1 MKDKTQAQHQEKSP
15 VFVTA
20 EEAIEAYR
28 NGEMLILIDDE
39 DRENEGDFVM
49 AAEFVTPDA
58 INFMVTH
65 GRGLVCV
72 SITEARAK
80 ELDLPMMVSQNS
92 ALLGTAFTVSVD
104 AVENTSTGISTSD
117 RAETIRVMLDDDTR
131 PEDLGRPGHIFPLVA
146 NPGGVL
152 VRPGHTEAVVDLA
165 KAAGCKPAGILCEIL
180 ATDGTMARLPQ
191 LMALAE
197 EFDLKIASVEDVVK
211 YRQRNETLIQEVTDV
226 ALPSRYGNFNLSFFE
241 NIHNPDEYHMALAK
255 GRWEKE
261 EPVLIRVHSECM
273 TGDTFGSLRCDCGN
287 QLHSALY
294 AIEENGSGVV
304 LYLKQEGRGI
314 GLANKLRAY
323 NLQDQGKDTVE
334 ANEALGF
341 KADLREYWFAV
352 QMLKYM
358 GITRVKL
365 MTNNPR
371 KVDALKQYGID
382 VVERVPLLVGANP
395 SNKRYLQTKKE
406 KLGHL
411 IF

>member
-1 MKDKTQAQHQEKSP
+1 MKNKTQTQHQEKSS

-20 EEAIEAYR
+20 EEAIAAYQ

-72 SITEARAK
+72 SITEERAK
-80 ELDLPMMVSQNS
+80 VLDLPMMVSQNS

-104 AVENTSTGISTSD
+104 AVEDTTTGISTSD
-117 RAETIRVMLDDDTR
+117 RAETIRVMLDEDTR

-146 NPGGVL
+146 NSGGVL

-165 KAAGCKPAGILCEIL
+165 KAAGCKPAGVLCEIL

-191 LMALAE
+191 LMTLAE
-197 EFDLKIASVEDVVK
+197 QFGLKIASVEDVVK
-211 YRQRNETLIQEVTDV
+211 YRQRNETLIEEVTDV
-226 ALPSRYGNFNLSFFE
+226 ALPSRYGDFNLSFFE
-241 NIHNPDEYHMALAK
+241 NILNPAEYHMALTK
-255 GRWEKE
+255 GRWKKE

-294 AIEENGSGVV
+294 AIEENGSGVI
-304 LYLKQEGRGI
+304 LYMKQEGRGI

-395 SNKRYLQTKKE
+395 SNEKYL
-406 KLGHL
+406 LGHL

>member
-1 MKDKTQAQHQEKSP
+1 MKDKTQAQHQEKSS

-80 ELDLPMMVSQNS
+80 ELDLPMMVTQNS

-104 AVENTSTGISTSD
+104 AVENTTTGISTSD
-117 RAETIRVMLDDDTR
+117 RAETIRVMLDNDTR

-165 KAAGCKPAGILCEIL
+165 KAAGCKPAGVLCEIL

-241 NIHNPDEYHMALAK
+241 NIHNPNEYHMALAK
-255 GRWEKE
+255 GCWEKE

-304 LYLKQEGRGI
+304 LYMKQEGRGI

-395 SNKRYLQTKKE
+395 SNKRYLQTKKD